1 MIYSNERKLA
11 LAGWLNKNDFSSY
24 NVPLKLQKFLFFY
37 ESASKVYGKKYD
49 FYKLRGYKNG
59 PVFSQVWG
67 DYTKERSL
75 FDEKAVTLYE
85 ENGSEFI
92 DSTIVNKIDFFI
104 KTCTEDEL
112 SGITHSMNI
121 WNSKKRRIASGEY
134 QVDLEDNDFTDDDAE
149 IIKNIMSA
157 YSDEF
162 IDNSKVLPI
171 KDKIFLFSKSDAT
184 KLSPIQM
191 DTLHELAN
199 EPSLEN
205 PVYVSVDTKGSLL
218 VD

>member
-11 LAGWLNKNDFSSY
+11 LAGWLKENDYVSY
-24 NVPLKLQKFLFFY
+24 EIPLKLQKFLFFY
-37 ESASKVYGKKYD
+37 ESASKVAGKDYD

-67 DYTKERSL
+67 DYTKERFL
-75 FDEKAVTLYE
+75 FDNEAKKTYE
-85 ENGSEFI
+85 QDGAKI
-92 DSTIVNKIDFFI
+92 VDSALANKISFFI

-121 WNSKKRRIASGEY
+121 WNSKKDRILSGEY
-134 QVDLEDNDFTDDDAE
+134 QVDLEDKDFSANDAE
-149 IIKNIMSA
+149 IMKNIVSA
-157 YSDEF
+157 YSDDF
-162 IDNSKVLPI
+162 IKNSRVLPI
-171 KDKIFLFSKSDAT
+171 KNRIFLLSKKDAASLT
-184 KLSPIQM
+184 PVQM
-191 DTLHELAN
+191 DILQELAD

-205 PVYVSVDTKGSLL
+205 PVYIDVDETGRLL